1 MTTETTNTSRIHEAR
16 SCQGIVP
23 PRNGPRRILAA
34 LSIVALT
41 ACSSSAEAR
50 PNIALVVAD
59 DLNVRDIPL
68 AMPRVAEL
76 AAQGVE
82 FQAAFTPL
90 ALCTPAR
97 ISLLTGTLPRTHGFR
112 TNDPTGFDASDTIAT
127 RLRAAGYRTT
137 IAGKLL
143 NKHWRA
149 SNIAAG
155 WDTFLPFRRHDDH
168 GIEQSDTLKS
178 QALEAMSGPS
188 PFFVYIGAVA
198 PHGPLPG
205 PERCQAQPIADRPTT
220 VTEKRWEQR
229 MSALCGLDD
238 LVASIVEARG
248 SNTYV
253 ILTSDNGWIYAENGR
268 NGKSELVLDAA
279 QIPLIVWGP
288 DVVATRRR
296 EIVSLVDVATTVVTM
311 ASANVGGLEGRSLVG
326 LLRGDSSS
334 RWGGTLVLE
343 GQ

>member
-1 MTTETTNTSRIHEAR
+1 MTTETTDTSRIRVAPP
-16 SCQGIVP
+16 CQGIVP

-34 LSIVALT
+34 LAIVALT
-41 ACSSSAEAR
+41 ACSSSAS
-50 PNIALVVAD
+50 PNIVLVVAD
-59 DLNVRDIPL
+59 DLSVRDIPL

-76 AAQGVE
+76 AEQGAE

-90 ALCTPAR
+90 ALCTPSR

-112 TNDPTGFDASDTIAT
+112 SNDPTGFDASDTIAT
-127 RLRAAGYRTT
+127 RLHAAGYRTT

-149 SNIAAG
+149 TNVEAG
-155 WDTFLPFRRHDDH
+155 WDTYLPFHGHDDH
-168 GIEQSDTLKS
+168 GTEQSNVLKA
-178 QALEAMSGPS
+178 QALAAMAGPS

-205 PERCQAQPIADRPTT
+205 PDICQAQASAERPPT
-220 VTEKRWEQR
+220 VTERRWTQR

-248 SNTYV
+248 PNTYV
-253 ILTSDNGWIYAENGR
+253 IFTSDNGWMYGEGGR
-268 NGKSELVLDAA
+268 TGKSELVLDAV
-279 QIPLIVWGP
+279 QVPLIVWGP
-288 DVVATRRR
+288 DVVPARRR
-296 EIVSLVDVATTVVTM
+296 EIVSLVDVSATVLRF
-311 ASANVGGLEGRSLVG
+311 AGVGRAGIEGRSFLP
-326 LLRGDSSS
+326 LLRDDSSQ
-334 RWGGTLVLE
+334 RWVGRLEIE

>member
-1 MTTETTNTSRIHEAR
+1 MREVLEAFR
-16 SCQGIVP
+16 ADQP
-23 PRNGPRRILAA
+23 LLARVAKAGGRHCA
-34 LSIVALT
+34 LALTLVALT
-41 ACSSSAEAR
+41 ACSSSAESR
-50 PNIALVVAD
+50 PSIVLVVAD
-59 DLNVRDIPL
+59 DLAVRDVPR

-76 AAQGVE
+76 AEQGVE

-97 ISLLTGTLPRTHGFR
+97 ISLLTGTMPRTHGFR
-112 TNDPTGFDASDTIAT
+112 SNDPTGFDASDTIAT

-149 SNIAAG
+149 TNLEAG
-155 WDTFLPFRRHDDH
+155 WDTYLPFRGHDDH
-168 GIEQSDTLKS
+168 GTEQSNVLKA

-205 PERCQAQPIADRPTT
+205 PDTCQAQPIAERPPS
-220 VTEKRWEQR
+220 VTERRWAQR
-229 MSALCGLDD
+229 MSALCGLDE

-248 SNTYV
+248 QNTYV
-253 ILTSDNGWIYAENGR
+253 IVTADNGWMYGENGR
-268 NGKSELVLDAA
+268 TGKSELVLDAV
-279 QIPLIVWGP
+279 QVPLIVWGP
-288 DVVATRRR
+288 NVVPARRR
-296 EIVSLVDVATTVVTM
+296 EIVSLVDVSATVLRV
-311 ASANVGGLEGRSLVG
+311 ANVGRAGLEGQSFLP
-326 LLRGDSSS
+326 LLRDDSSQ
-334 RWGGTLVLE
+334 RWIGRLVLE